1 VCMQVQWA
9 NIFLLKV
16 LHDVDQEEEDVD
28 RFETMFTWT
37 SRITLQTL
45 RNNKSSYLVHCM
57 RVVQKVS
64 YNLSI

>member
-1 VCMQVQWA
+1 MCATKGLVNGNVCMQVQWA

-16 LHDVDQEEEDVD
+16 LHKLCVDVDQEEEDVD

-45 RNNKSSYLVHCM
+45 RTTSPLT
-57 RVVQKVS
+57 
-64 YNLSI
+64 